1 MTKYAAVFVLA
12 ATVLLATSVSLAQ
25 ATTQPGQTAVTA
37 GTSMDFPHVGIAL
50 TTPAGYQGQ
59 TVTQP
64 FDVMRS
70 VLRENG
76 QPVQAVTLTVLPL
89 GDPNATVDELADAMV
104 AALRQNLAVRNL
116 GVLSQAPM
124 KVADSPGAAR
134 FLSYT
139 FRGEE
144 TVAASVVFCRP
155 LGEPAEAGSPE
166 RPGRLQVV
174 ITVEAAAARKAEVL
188 PALGEVVRSV
198 RLLTVV
204 RPIDIAFKESGRFV
218 EAPDGSY
225 SIHLPHGWFAPISN
239 VGVAVAQT
247 DYTLDG
253 QPGLGAQALV
263 SPWPAGMTLQQHAD
277 HCIQI
282 ATQAASQQGMEG
294 QVISQGP
301 SRLGTVEGYQLVFEQ
316 RLPLATSAPAS
327 APATAA
333 VAATAP
339 TSILPT
345 GQGSTEQA
353 NVVIVQRTVMLPTA
367 AANSDTSPPRPQ
379 GLSLVLICVNARPAA
394 AEAVMEKL
402 AGGMT
407 IRAAA
412 QAASAPVATAPA
424 PTTIAVEPVAP
435 AATEPAYR

>member
-1 MTKYAAVFVLA
+1 MTKHVAVLVLA
-12 ATVLLATSVSLAQ
+12 AVAMATTSVSSAQ
-25 ATTQPGQTAVTA
+25 EAATQPGQPPAA

-76 QPVQAVTLTVLPL
+76 QPVQAITLTVLPL
-89 GDPNATVDELADAMV
+89 ADPNASVDALADAMV
-104 AALRQNLAVRNL
+104 AALKRNLVIRNL

-124 KVADSPGAAR
+124 KVADLPGAAR
-134 FLSYT
+134 LISYT

-155 LGEPAEAGSPE
+155 LGEPAEAGAPE

-188 PALGEVVRSV
+188 PVLGEVVRSV

-218 EAPDGSY
+218 EAPDGAY
-225 SIHLPHGWFAPISN
+225 SIRLPHGWFAPPSRI
-239 VGVAVAQT
+239 GVTIVQT
-247 DYTLDG
+247 DYTLAG
-253 QPGLGAQALV
+253 QPGLGAEVLV

-277 HCIQI
+277 HCIQV
-282 ATQAASQQGMEG
+282 AVQAASQQGMEG
-294 QVISQGP
+294 KVISQGP
-301 SRLGTVEGYQLVFEQ
+301 SRLGEAEGYQLIFEQ
-316 RLPLATSAPAS
+316 RLSPAASAPAS
-327 APATAA
+327 SPASSPATAPSGA
-333 VAATAP
+333 AP
-339 TSILPT
+339 TAESP
-345 GQGSTEQA
+345 
-353 NVVIVQRTVMLPTA
+353 NVVIVQRTVMIPP
-367 AANSDTSPPRPQ
+367 AANPGAPGQASASATGPR

-402 AGGMT
+402 AADMT
-407 IRAAA
+407 LRTAA
-412 QAASAPVATAPA
+412 QAASAPAT
-424 PTTIAVEPVAP
+424 TAP